1 MQKFLALIP
10 VAGAAIAGYSL
21 AAFMANQ
28 TVAPA
33 GIEIGGWTTSQIMN
47 AIGMLLG
54 GGGAVA
60 ALIKQLWPQ
69 AGPVIDKLQPSIDKL
84 RERLAVED
92 GLKPAPMP
100 VKPEW
105 LRLAEAVQQLQSGLQ
120 GTPESAEPLEKLWS
134 MVRTV
139 ETRATVKRKDA
150 E

>member
-1 MQKFLALIP
+1 MQKLLALIQ

-33 GIEIGGWTTSQIMN
+33 GIEIGGWTPSQIMN

-69 AGPVIDKLQPSIDKL
+69 AGPVIDSIQQ
-84 RERLAVED
+84 RI
-92 GLKPAPMP
+92 
-100 VKPEW
+100 
-105 LRLAEAVQQLQSGLQ
+105 EAGRKV
-120 GTPESAEPLEKLWS
+120 TPEYGVSIGALLTLKKTMEDIPEAGEPLTKLWGLAFLVDEGE
-134 MVRTV
+134 VRSAP
-139 ETRATVKRKDA
+139 R
-150 E
+150 